1 MLVLGS
7 GGREHAIG
15 WKLAQSSGIATL
27 MSAPGNPGL
36 AALGPVF
43 PSLNLLDF
51 DDVARVAVSNRIDLV
66 VVGPETPLAAGIVD
80 ALSERG
86 VAVFGPTAKAAR
98 LEASKSF
105 AKEIMAQA
113 GVPTAAARTFAAL
126 DEAVAHLEEADGPYI
141 VKADGL
147 AAGKGV
153 LVTEDRNEAGEWA
166 RLCLDG
172 GFADAGNT
180 IVIEEYL
187 DGPELSIITLCDG
200 DRVLALPS
208 ARDYKRLF
216 ASDRGPNTGGMGC
229 FSPVDVPDGLVGDVV
244 SSVIEPVVSTLAAD
258 GVVYRGFLYAG
269 LVLTAD
275 GPKVLEF
282 NCRLGDP
289 EAQVVLPRLDE
300 DLLALMSAATQGALP
315 NRRLK
320 VLEDAAVDVVLAAPG
335 YPESPETGAPIS
347 GLTEAEAAGEGVQ
360 IFHAGTRFDADGIVT
375 AGGRVLNVVGIGD
388 DIATARAAA
397 YSVADN
403 IDFTGKQF
411 RSDIG
416 EQW

>member
-1 MLVLGS
+1 
-7 GGREHAIG
+7 
-15 WKLAQSSGIATL
+15 

-80 ALSERG
+80 ALIERG
-86 VAVFGPTAKAAR
+86 VAAFGPTARAAR

-105 AKEIMAQA
+105 AKEIMARA
-113 GVPTAAARTFAAL
+113 GVPTAAARTFVAL
-126 DEAVAHLEEADGPYI
+126 DEAVAHLEEATGPYV

-153 LVTEDRNEAGEWA
+153 LVTEDRNEAREWA

-172 GFADAGNT
+172 GFANAGNT

-187 DGPELSIITLCDG
+187 DGPEVSIITLCDG
-200 DRVLALPS
+200 ERVLALPP
-208 ARDYKRLF
+208 ARDYKRLLV
-216 ASDRGPNTGGMGC
+216 SDRGPNTGGMGC
-229 FSPVDVPDGLVGDVV
+229 FSPIDVPEGLVGDVV
-244 SSVIEPVVSTLAAD
+244 SSVIEPVVSALAAD

-320 VLEDAAVDVVLAAPG
+320 VREDAAVDVVLAARG

-347 GLTEAEAAGEGVQ
+347 GLAEAESGGEGVQ
-360 IFHAGTRFDADGIVT
+360 IFHAGTRFDGDGIVT

-397 YSVADN
+397 YSVAGN
-403 IDFTGKQF
+403 IDFAGKQF